1 MSTLSTLEILMIFSM
16 AVTAV
21 AVVVQMC
28 VLIGMFGAIK
38 RSSQQI
44 ESVAGLVQ
52 AKAVPLLETAQKTL
66 DEYRPKVELLL
77 NNLAETSTAVKE
89 ELARVEGA
97 VNEVID
103 RSRLQVIRVD
113 EMLSRT
119 LDKVEDTTDR
129 VQQTVAVPV
138 RQASG
143 VIQGISVG
151 LSTLFH
157 KGNYA
162 RGKAGPGIPKEDM
175 FI

>member
-1 MSTLSTLEILMIFSM
+1 MSTLETLMVFSI
-16 AVTAV
+16 AVTSV

-28 VLIGMFGAIK
+28 VLIAMFGAMK
-38 RSSQQI
+38 RSSQRL
-44 ESVAGLVQ
+44 EAVASLVE

-77 NNLAETSTAVKE
+77 SNLADTSATVKA

-97 VNEVID
+97 VNDVID

-113 EMLSRT
+113 DLLSRT
-119 LDKVEDTTDR
+119 LDKVEDTTEL
-129 VQQTVAVPV
+129 VHQSVAAPV

-151 LSTLFH
+151 LSMLFQ
-157 KGNYA
+157 KGNDNS
-162 RGKAGPGIPKEDM
+162 RRKNGPGVPKEDM